1 MLLLRLPRGFS
12 IAVGGIRGS
21 GELKRLV
28 TGSEGAWAVSFCMF
42 PVTVEQVMNVAD
54 AEQLMPPKVM
64 NIRHNVFFF
73 LYLVRTF
80 LRVFCRSFFFW
91 GGGIIVCF
99 SCSFSF
105 VFFVWSFFLYFHFVF
120 CGVHFVMAL
129 LFFLVPGSF

>member
-64 NIRHNVFFF
+64 NIRHNVFF
-73 LYLVRTF
+73 L
-80 LRVFCRSFFFW
+80 
-91 GGGIIVCF
+91 GGGYYSVF
-99 SCSFSF
+99 F
-105 VFFVWSFFLYFHFVF
+105 VFFFVCFFCLVFFSVLSFCFLRCSFCNGFVI
-120 CGVHFVMAL
+120 
-129 LFFLVPGSF
+129 FFGAW